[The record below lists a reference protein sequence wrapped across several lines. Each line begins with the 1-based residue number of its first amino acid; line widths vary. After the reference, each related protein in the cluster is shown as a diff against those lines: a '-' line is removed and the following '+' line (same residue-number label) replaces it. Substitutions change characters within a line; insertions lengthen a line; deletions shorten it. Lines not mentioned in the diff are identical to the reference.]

1 MVQIRVND
9 DGPGLPPE
17 AFEVVFRIGER
28 WDSQKLGSG
37 LGLTIVR
44 DLARLYGGDVRLGR
58 ADLGGISVVLKLPV
72 AHSGKR
78 VAVGSVRVTHR
89 SRALRFASSLSHR
102 RNHDAPP
109 LIERP
114 RTERC
119 RCRNHRPGFAR
130 RRSCSVDGIGPS
142 TIRVFHSEQTDSR
155 TW

>member
-58 ADLGGISVVLKLPV
+58 ADLGGISVVL
-72 AHSGKR
+72 
-78 VAVGSVRVTHR
+78 
-89 SRALRFASSLSHR
+89 
-102 RNHDAPP
+102 
-109 LIERP
+109 
-114 RTERC
+114 
-119 RCRNHRPGFAR
+119 
-130 RRSCSVDGIGPS
+130 
-142 TIRVFHSEQTDSR
+142 
-155 TW
+155 

>member
-58 ADLGGISVVLKLPV
+58 VDLGGLSVVLELPV

-78 VAVGSVRVTHR
+78 CSGQCQGNPPLTRAAIRIFVVTSQEPR
-89 SRALRFASSLSHR
+89 RPTSYRASSHG
-102 RNHDAPP
+102 A
-109 LIERP
+109 
-114 RTERC
+114 
-119 RCRNHRPGFAR
+119 
-130 RRSCSVDGIGPS
+130 V
-142 TIRVFHSEQTDSR
+142 
-155 TW
+155 